1 MKKSLMIIVAV
12 LGGAMLVCS
21 CGYGGGGLDGGMD
34 GGQDGNGGGDQ
45 AGNECEQ
52 ANEIRMQGI
61 DEVCAPRSTMCCFC
75 QCWFDSRKT
84 FDVNEYFQN
93 QNCVCEAQQP
103 NPQPCEGSVLT
114 DAQACLA
121 DQATCRAEAQDMVTN
136 AEEGM
141 CTMTPL

>member
-1 MKKSLMIIVAV
+1 MKKSLTIIVA
-12 LGGAMLVCS
+12 LLAGGLLVCS

-34 GGQDGNGGGDQ
+34 GQDGNGGGDQ

-52 ANEIRMQGI
+52 AAEIRMQGI
-61 DEVCAPRSTMCCFC
+61 DEVCAPRSSMCCFC
-75 QCWFDSRKT
+75 QCWFDGRKA
-84 FDVNEYFQN
+84 FNVNEYFQN
-93 QNCVCEAQQP
+93 QNCVCEVPQP
-103 NPQPCEGSVLT
+103 NPEPCEGSLLT

-121 DQATCRAEAQDMVTN
+121 DQSTCRAEAQNMVTD